1 MKTLAAL
8 ACVTGLLTAAGGF
21 ALAAP
26 ESALGGG
33 SHAAEAGAPA
43 HTAEVHLTSAQSDYL
58 EQCGGCH
65 GLQGSSVP
73 SPIPVLKGRVGYFMC
88 TKAGR
93 EYLGRL
99 PNVAYSKVD
108 DAALAEM
115 LNFVVFDLGEGTAPA
130 KARPFEAAEVGRLR
144 AQPMMGQTVEITRK
158 AVVEDLVRSCA
169 APASLRQAYATQS
182 ADAR

>member
-1 MKTLAAL
+1 MKSLAAA
-8 ACVTGLLTAAGGF
+8 ACATGLVVAVGGF
-21 ALAAP
+21 SFAAR
-26 ESALGGG
+26 GV
-33 SHAAEAGAPA
+33 SHAAEAGA
-43 HTAEVHLTSAQSDYL
+43 HAEVKLTSAQSDYL

-65 GLQGSSVP
+65 GLQGSSAP

-99 PNVAYSKVD
+99 PNIAYSKVD

-130 KARPFEAAEVGRLR
+130 KARPFDAAEVGRLR
-144 AQPMMGQTVEITRK
+144 AQPMMGQAVEITRK
-158 AVVEDLVRSCA
+158 AVVEDLVRNCA
-169 APASLRQAYATQS
+169 APASLRQAYAIQS